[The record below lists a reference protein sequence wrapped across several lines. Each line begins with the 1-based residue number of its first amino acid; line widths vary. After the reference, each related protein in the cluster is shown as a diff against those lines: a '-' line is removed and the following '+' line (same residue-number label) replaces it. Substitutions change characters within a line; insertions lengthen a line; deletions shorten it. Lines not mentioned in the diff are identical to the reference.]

1 MTLSLIRH
9 DNTHLLAGAMF
20 NRICDLNPL
29 DCRDATAQSE
39 LEHLDCVKTDAASH
53 HGMQSRCLSELSVV
67 DVCL

>member
-1 MTLSLIRH
+1 MTRSLIRH

-53 HGMQSRCLSELSVV
+53 HGM
-67 DVCL
+67 